1 MIRNIIFFLFFYL
14 GIISISILFIPT
26 LLFPKKG
33 VQFGGRLMGIWTEIC
48 LKLFL
53 NINIMVK
60 GLENIPKDKKYFVVC
75 SHQSMFETFY
85 LQTIFKSSVF
95 ILKKELMKI
104 PLFGSYLKKMGCVSV
119 DRDKISKE
127 NLGFTGLVEKVLN
140 DKRNTLIIFPQGTR
154 KDYKDR
160 SKFKKGFARIYNDFQ
175 INCLPIAINSGKT
188 WPKSSLLKSKQNIT
202 ISILKS
208 FEPGLE
214 LEQFSTDVENSIYK
228 ELDLI
233 NKI

>member
-33 VQFGGRLMGIWTEIC
+33 VQFGGRLMGVWTGIC

-53 NINIMVK
+53 GVNITVK
-60 GLENIPKDKKYFVVC
+60 GLENIPEDKKYFVVC

-160 SKFKKGFARIYNDFQ
+160 SKFKKGFARIYNDFR

-188 WPKSSLLKSKQNIT
+188 WPKSSFLKSKQNIT

-208 FEPGLE
+208 FEPGKDVE
-214 LEQFSTDVENSIYK
+214 KFSTEVENSIYK

-233 NKI
+233 N

>member
-26 LLFPKKG
+26 LLFPKRG
-33 VQFGGRLMGIWTEIC
+33 VQFGGRLMGVWIGIC

-53 NINIMVK
+53 NVSITLK
-60 GLENIPKDKKYFVVC
+60 GLENIPSDKKYFVVC

-95 ILKKELMKI
+95 VLKKELMKI
-104 PLFGSYLKKMGCVSV
+104 PLFGFYLKKMGCVSI

-127 NLGFTGLVEKVLN
+127 NLGFKELVEKVLE
-140 DKRNTLIIFPQGTR
+140 DKKNTLIIFPQGTR
-154 KDYKDR
+154 KDHKDR

-175 INCLPIAINSGKT
+175 INCLPIAVNSGKT
-188 WPKSSLLKSKQNIT
+188 WPKSSFLKSKQNIT
-202 ISILKS
+202 VSILKPL
-208 FEPGLE
+208 EPGLE
-214 LEQFSTDVENSIYK
+214 LEQFSKDVENLIYK

-233 NKI
+233 N

>member
-33 VQFGGRLMGIWTEIC
+33 VQFGGRLMGIWTGIC

-53 NINIMVK
+53 GVNITVK
-60 GLENIPKDKKYFVVC
+60 GLENIPREKKYFVVC
-75 SHQSMFETFY
+75 SHQSMFATFY
-85 LQTIFKSSVF
+85 LQTIFESSVF

-104 PLFGSYLKKMGCVSV
+104 PLFGSYLKKMGCVSI

-202 ISILKS
+202 VSILKS
-208 FEPGLE
+208 FEPGK
-214 LEQFSTDVENSIYK
+214 DVEKFSMEVENLIYK

-233 NKI
+233 N

>member
-26 LLFPKKG
+26 LFFPKKG
-33 VQFGGRLMGIWTEIC
+33 VQFGGRLMGIWTGIC

-53 NINIMVK
+53 NVSIIVK

-188 WPKSSLLKSKQNIT
+188 WPKSSFLKSKQNIT
-202 ISILKS
+202 VSILKS
-208 FEPGLE
+208 FEPGQDLD
-214 LEQFSTDVENSIYK
+214 QFSKEVENLIYK

-233 NKI
+233 N

>member
-26 LLFPKKG
+26 LLFPKRG
-33 VQFGGRLMGIWTEIC
+33 VQFGGRLMGVWIGIC

-53 NINIMVK
+53 NVSITLK
-60 GLENIPKDKKYFVVC
+60 GLENIPSDKKYFVVC

-95 ILKKELMKI
+95 VLKKELMKI
-104 PLFGSYLKKMGCVSV
+104 PLFGFYLKKMGCVSI

-127 NLGFTGLVEKVLN
+127 NLGFKELVEKVLE
-140 DKRNTLIIFPQGTR
+140 DKKNTLIIFPQGTR
-154 KDYKDR
+154 KDHKDR

-175 INCLPIAINSGKT
+175 INCFPIAINSGKT
-188 WPKSSLLKSKQNIT
+188 WPKSSFLKSKQNIT
-202 ISILKS
+202 VSILKPL
-208 FEPGLE
+208 EPGLE
-214 LEQFSTDVENSIYK
+214 LEQFSKDVENLIYK

-233 NKI
+233 N

>member
-14 GIISISILFIPT
+14 GIIAISILFIPT
-26 LLFPKKG
+26 LLFPKKS
-33 VQFGGRLMGIWTEIC
+33 VHFGGRLMGIWTGIC

-53 NINIMVK
+53 NVNITVK
-60 GLENIPKDKKYFVVC
+60 GLENIPNDKKYFVVC

-104 PLFGSYLKKMGCVSV
+104 PLFGFYLKKMGCVSI

-127 NLGFTGLVEKVLN
+127 NLGFTGLVGKVLK

-154 KDYKDR
+154 KDHKDR
-160 SKFKKGFARIYNDFQ
+160 SKFKKGFARIYSDFQ

-202 ISILKS
+202 VSILKS
-208 FEPGLE
+208 FEPGQDLG
-214 LEQFSTDVENSIYK
+214 QFSKEVESLIYK
-228 ELDLI
+228 ELNLI
-233 NKI
+233 N

>member
-26 LLFPKKG
+26 LFFPKKG
-33 VQFGGRLMGIWTEIC
+33 VQFGGRLMGIWTGIC

-53 NINIMVK
+53 NISIMVK

-95 ILKKELMKI
+95 ILKKELIKI
-104 PLFGSYLKKMGCVSV
+104 PLFGSYLKKMGCVSI

-140 DKRNTLIIFPQGTR
+140 DKKNTLIIFPQGTR

-188 WPKSSLLKSKQNIT
+188 WPKSSFLKSKQNIT
-202 ISILKS
+202 VSILKS
-208 FEPGLE
+208 LEPGLE
-214 LEQFSTDVENSIYK
+214 LEQFSTDVEDLIYK

-233 NKI
+233 N

>member
-33 VQFGGRLMGIWTEIC
+33 VQFGGRLMGIWTGIC

-53 NINIMVK
+53 GVNITVK
-60 GLENIPKDKKYFVVC
+60 GLENIPREKKYFVVC

-104 PLFGSYLKKMGCVSV
+104 PLFGSYLKKMGCVSI

-202 ISILKS
+202 VSILKS
-208 FEPGLE
+208 FEPGKD
-214 LEQFSTDVENSIYK
+214 LEQFSKEVENLIYK

-233 NKI
+233 N

>member
-1 MIRNIIFFLFFYL
+1 M
-14 GIISISILFIPT
+14 
-26 LLFPKKG
+26 G
-33 VQFGGRLMGIWTEIC
+33 VWTGIC

-53 NINIMVK
+53 GVNITVK
-60 GLENIPKDKKYFVVC
+60 GLENIPREKKYFVVC

-85 LQTIFKSSVF
+85 LQTIFESSVF
-95 ILKKELMKI
+95 ILKKELMRI

-119 DRDKISKE
+119 DRNKISKE
-127 NLGFTGLVEKVLN
+127 NLGFTGLVGKVLD

-160 SKFKKGFARIYNDFQ
+160 SNFKKGFARIYNDFQ

-202 ISILKS
+202 VSILKS
-208 FEPGLE
+208 FEPGKD
-214 LEQFSTDVENSIYK
+214 LEQFSKEVENLIYK

-233 NKI
+233 N

>member
-33 VQFGGRLMGIWTEIC
+33 VQFGGRLMGVWTGIC

-53 NINIMVK
+53 GVNITVK
-60 GLENIPKDKKYFVVC
+60 GLENIPREKKYFVVC

-104 PLFGSYLKKMGCVSV
+104 PLFGSYLKKMGCVSI
-119 DRDKISKE
+119 DRNKISKE

-140 DKRNTLIIFPQGTR
+140 DKSNTLIIFPQGTR

-175 INCLPIAINSGKT
+175 INCLPIAVNSGKT

-202 ISILKS
+202 VSILKS
-208 FEPGLE
+208 FEPGKDIE
-214 LEQFSTDVENSIYK
+214 KISMEVENSIYK

-233 NKI
+233 N

>member
-33 VQFGGRLMGIWTEIC
+33 VQFGGRLMGIWTAIC
-48 LKLFL
+48 LKIFL
-53 NINIMVK
+53 DVNIIVK
-60 GLENIPKDKKYFVVC
+60 GFENIPKDKKYFVVC

-104 PLFGSYLKKMGCVSV
+104 PLFGSYLKKMGCISI
-119 DRDKISKE
+119 DRNKISKE
-127 NLGFTGLVEKVLN
+127 NLGFTGLVEKVLE

-160 SKFKKGFARIYNDFQ
+160 SKFKKGFARIYSDFQ

-188 WPKSSLLKSKQNIT
+188 WPKSFFLKSNQNIT
-202 ISILKS
+202 VSILKP
-208 FEPGLE
+208 FETGQDLK
-214 LEQFSTDVENSIYK
+214 QFSKEVESLIYK
-228 ELDLI
+228 ELDII
-233 NKI
+233 N

>member
-33 VQFGGRLMGIWTEIC
+33 VQFGGRLMGIWTGIC

-53 NINIMVK
+53 GVNITVK
-60 GLENIPKDKKYFVVC
+60 GLENIPREKKYFVVC

-85 LQTIFKSSVF
+85 LQTIFESSVF

-104 PLFGSYLKKMGCVSV
+104 PLFGSYLKKMGCVSI

-160 SKFKKGFARIYNDFQ
+160 SKFKKGFSRIYNDFQ

-202 ISILKS
+202 VSILKS
-208 FEPGLE
+208 FEPGKD
-214 LEQFSTDVENSIYK
+214 LEQFSKEVENLIYK

-233 NKI
+233 N

>member
-1 MIRNIIFFLFFYL
+1 MLRNIIFFLFFYL

-26 LLFPKKG
+26 LLLPKKG
-33 VQFGGRLMGIWTEIC
+33 VHFGGRLMGIWTGIC

-53 NINIMVK
+53 NVNITVK
-60 GLENIPKDKKYFVVC
+60 GLENIPNDKKYFVVC

-104 PLFGSYLKKMGCVSV
+104 PLFGSYLKKMVCVSI
-119 DRDKISKE
+119 DRNKISKE
-127 NLGFTGLVEKVLN
+127 NRGFTGLVEKVLN
-140 DKRNTLIIFPQGTR
+140 DKGDTLIIFPQGTR
-154 KDYKDR
+154 KDHKDR
-160 SKFKKGFARIYNDFQ
+160 SKFKKGFARIYSDFQ

-188 WPKSSLLKSKQNIT
+188 WPKSSFLKIKQNIT
-202 ISILKS
+202 VSILKP
-208 FEPGLE
+208 FEPGRD
-214 LEQFSTDVENSIYK
+214 LEQFSAEIESLIYK

-233 NKI
+233 N

>member
-1 MIRNIIFFLFFYL
+1 MLRNIIFFLFFYL

-26 LLFPKKG
+26 LLLPKKS
-33 VQFGGRLMGIWTEIC
+33 VHFGGCLMGIWTGIC

-53 NINIMVK
+53 NVNITVK
-60 GLENIPKDKKYFVVC
+60 GLENIPNDKKYFVVC

-104 PLFGSYLKKMGCVSV
+104 PLFGSYLKKMGCVSI

-127 NLGFTGLVEKVLN
+127 NLGFTGLVEKVLE

-154 KDYKDR
+154 KDHKDR
-160 SKFKKGFARIYNDFQ
+160 SKFKKGFVRIYSDFQ
-175 INCLPIAINSGKT
+175 INCLPIAINSGIT
-188 WPKSSLLKSKQNIT
+188 WPKSSFLKSKQNIT
-202 ISILKS
+202 VSILKP
-208 FEPGLE
+208 FEPGQD
-214 LEQFSTDVENSIYK
+214 LEQFSKEVESLIYK
-228 ELDLI
+228 ELNLI
-233 NKI
+233 N

>member
-26 LLFPKKG
+26 LLLPKKG
-33 VQFGGRLMGIWTEIC
+33 VHFGGRLMGIWTGIC

-53 NINIMVK
+53 NVNITVK
-60 GLENIPKDKKYFVVC
+60 GLENIPNDKKYFVVC

-104 PLFGSYLKKMGCVSV
+104 PLFGSYLKKMGCISI

-127 NLGFTGLVEKVLN
+127 NLGFTGLVEKVLE

-154 KDYKDR
+154 KGHKDR
-160 SKFKKGFARIYNDFQ
+160 SKFKKGFARIYSDFQ

-188 WPKSSLLKSKQNIT
+188 WPKSSFLKSKQNIT
-202 ISILKS
+202 VSILKP
-208 FEPGLE
+208 FEPGWD
-214 LEQFSTDVENSIYK
+214 LEQFSSEVESLIYK
-228 ELDLI
+228 ELNSI
-233 NKI
+233 S

>member
-14 GIISISILFIPT
+14 GIISILILFIPT

-33 VQFGGRLMGIWTEIC
+33 VQFGGRLMGIWTGIC

-53 NINIMVK
+53 GANITVK
-60 GLENIPKDKKYFVVC
+60 GLENIPREKKYFVVC

-85 LQTIFKSSVF
+85 LQTIFESSVF

-104 PLFGSYLKKMGCVSV
+104 PLFGSYLKKMGCVSI

-202 ISILKS
+202 VSILKS
-208 FEPGLE
+208 FEPGKDIE
-214 LEQFSTDVENSIYK
+214 KFSMEVENSIYK

-233 NKI
+233 N

>member
-26 LLFPKKG
+26 LLLPKEG
-33 VQFGGRLMGIWTEIC
+33 VHFGGRLMGIWTGIC

-53 NINIMVK
+53 NVNITVK
-60 GLENIPKDKKYFVVC
+60 GLENIPNDKKYFVVC

-104 PLFGSYLKKMGCVSV
+104 PLFGFYLKKMGCVSI

-127 NLGFTGLVEKVLN
+127 NLSFTGLVEKVLE

-154 KDYKDR
+154 KDHKDR
-160 SKFKKGFARIYNDFQ
+160 SKFKKGFARIYSDFQ

-188 WPKSSLLKSKQNIT
+188 WPKSSFLKSKQNIT
-202 ISILKS
+202 VSILKS
-208 FEPGLE
+208 LEPGKDLE
-214 LEQFSTDVENSIYK
+214 KFSLEIESLIYK

-233 NKI
+233 D

>member
-14 GIISISILFIPT
+14 GIISISILFIPA

-33 VQFGGRLMGIWTEIC
+33 VQFGGRLMGVWTGIC

-53 NINIMVK
+53 GVNIIVK
-60 GLENIPKDKKYFVVC
+60 GLENIPREKKYFVVC

-85 LQTIFKSSVF
+85 LQTIFESSVF

-104 PLFGSYLKKMGCVSV
+104 PLFGSYLKKMGCVSI

-140 DKRNTLIIFPQGTR
+140 DKRNTLIIFPQCTR

-202 ISILKS
+202 VSILKS
-208 FEPGLE
+208 FEPGKDVE
-214 LEQFSTDVENSIYK
+214 KFSTEVENSIYE

-233 NKI
+233 N

>member
-26 LLFPKKG
+26 LFFPKKG
-33 VQFGGRLMGIWTEIC
+33 VQFGGRLMGIWTGIC

-53 NINIMVK
+53 NVRIMVK

-188 WPKSSLLKSKQNIT
+188 WPKSSFLKSKQNIT
-202 ISILKS
+202 VSILKS
-208 FEPGLE
+208 FEPGKDVE
-214 LEQFSTDVENSIYK
+214 KFSTEVENSIYK

-233 NKI
+233 N

>member
-33 VQFGGRLMGIWTEIC
+33 VQFGGLLMGIWTGIC

-53 NINIMVK
+53 NVSITVK

-104 PLFGSYLKKMGCVSV
+104 PLFGSYLKKMGCVSI

-127 NLGFTGLVEKVLN
+127 NLGFAGLVEKVLN

-160 SKFKKGFARIYNDFQ
+160 SKFKKGFVRIYNDFQ
-175 INCLPIAINSGKT
+175 ISCLPIAINSGKT
-188 WPKSSLLKSKQNIT
+188 WPKSSFLKSKQNIT
-202 ISILKS
+202 VSILKS
-208 FEPGLE
+208 FEPGQDVE
-214 LEQFSTDVENSIYK
+214 KFSIEVENSIYR

-233 NKI
+233 N

>member
-1 MIRNIIFFLFFYL
+1 MIRNIIFFLFFNL

-33 VQFGGRLMGIWTEIC
+33 VQFGGRLMGIWTAIC
-48 LKLFL
+48 LKIFL
-53 NINIMVK
+53 DVNIIVK
-60 GLENIPKDKKYFVVC
+60 GFENIPKGKKYFVVC

-95 ILKKELMKI
+95 ILKKELMRI
-104 PLFGSYLKKMGCVSV
+104 PLFGSYLKKMGCISI

-127 NLGFTGLVEKVLN
+127 NLGFTGLVEEVLDN
-140 DKRNTLIIFPQGTR
+140 KRNTLIIFPQGTR
-154 KDYKDR
+154 KDYNDR

-188 WPKSSLLKSKQNIT
+188 WPKSSFLKSKQNIT
-202 ISILKS
+202 VSILRS
-208 FEPGLE
+208 LEPGRD
-214 LEQFSTDVENSIYK
+214 LEQFSTEVESLIYK

-233 NKI
+233 N

>member
-26 LLFPKKG
+26 LFFPKKG
-33 VQFGGRLMGIWTEIC
+33 VQFGGRLMGIWTGIC

-53 NINIMVK
+53 NVRIMVK
-60 GLENIPKDKKYFVVC
+60 GLENIPKNKKYFVVC

-104 PLFGSYLKKMGCVSV
+104 PLFGSYLRKMGCVSI

-140 DKRNTLIIFPQGTR
+140 DKKNTLIIFPQGTR

-202 ISILKS
+202 VSILKS
-208 FEPGLE
+208 FEPGKDIE
-214 LEQFSTDVENSIYK
+214 KFSMEVENLIYK

-233 NKI
+233 N

>member
-26 LLFPKKG
+26 LFFPKKG
-33 VQFGGRLMGIWTEIC
+33 VQFGGRLMGIWTGIC

-53 NINIMVK
+53 NISIMVK

-95 ILKKELMKI
+95 ILKKELIKI
-104 PLFGSYLKKMGCVSV
+104 PLFGSYLKKMGCVSI

-188 WPKSSLLKSKQNIT
+188 WPKSSFLKSKQNIT
-202 ISILKS
+202 VSILKS
-208 FEPGLE
+208 FEPGKDVE
-214 LEQFSTDVENSIYK
+214 KFSTEVEDLIYK

-233 NKI
+233 N

>member
-1 MIRNIIFFLFFYL
+1 MIRNIIFFFFFYL
-14 GIISISILFIPT
+14 GIISISILFVPA
-26 LLFPKKG
+26 LLFPKRG
-33 VQFGGRLMGIWTEIC
+33 VQFGGRLMGIWTGIC

-53 NINIMVK
+53 NVSITVK
-60 GLENIPKDKKYFVVC
+60 GLENIPNDKKYFVVC

-104 PLFGSYLKKMGCVSV
+104 PLFGSYLKKMGCISI

-127 NLGFTGLVEKVLN
+127 NLGFTGLVEKVLE

-154 KDYKDR
+154 KNHKDR
-160 SKFKKGFARIYNDFQ
+160 SKFKKGFARIYSDFQ

-188 WPKSSLLKSKQNIT
+188 WPKSSFLKSKQNIT
-202 ISILKS
+202 VSILKS
-208 FEPGLE
+208 LEPGKDLE
-214 LEQFSTDVENSIYK
+214 KFSLEIESLIYK

-233 NKI
+233 N

>member
-26 LLFPKKG
+26 LLLPKKG
-33 VQFGGRLMGIWTEIC
+33 VHVGGRLMGTWTGIC

-53 NINIMVK
+53 NVNITVK
-60 GLENIPKDKKYFVVC
+60 GLENIPNDKKYFVVC

-104 PLFGSYLKKMGCVSV
+104 PLFGSYLKKMGCISI

-127 NLGFTGLVEKVLN
+127 NLGFTGLVEKVLE

-154 KDYKDR
+154 KNHKDR
-160 SKFKKGFARIYNDFQ
+160 SKFKKGFARIYSDFQ

-188 WPKSSLLKSKQNIT
+188 WPKSSFLKSKQNIT
-202 ISILKS
+202 VSILKP
-208 FEPGLE
+208 FEPGQD
-214 LEQFSTDVENSIYK
+214 LEQFSKEVESLIYK
-228 ELDLI
+228 ELNLI
-233 NKI
+233 N

>member
-14 GIISISILFIPT
+14 GIISISTLFIPT

-33 VQFGGRLMGIWTEIC
+33 VQFGGRLMGIWTKIC

-53 NINIMVK
+53 GVNIKVK

-75 SHQSMFETFY
+75 THQSMFETFY

-95 ILKKELMKI
+95 VLKKELMRI
-104 PLFGSYLKKMGCVSV
+104 PLFGSYLKKMGCISI

-127 NLGFTGLVEKVLN
+127 NLGFTGLVEKVLH

-188 WPKSSLLKSKQNIT
+188 WPKSSFLKSKQNIT
-202 ISILKS
+202 VSILKS
-208 FEPGLE
+208 HEPGLE
-214 LEQFSTDVENSIYK
+214 LEQFSTDVENLIYK

-233 NKI
+233 N

>member
-1 MIRNIIFFLFFYL
+1 MIRNIIFFVFFYL
-14 GIISISILFIPT
+14 GIISISILFFPT

-33 VQFGGRLMGIWTEIC
+33 VQFGGRLMGIWTGIC

-53 NINIMVK
+53 GVNITVK
-60 GLENIPKDKKYFVVC
+60 CLENIPREKKYFVVC

-104 PLFGSYLKKMGCVSV
+104 PLFGSYLRKMGCVSI

-175 INCLPIAINSGKT
+175 INCLPIAINSGKI
-188 WPKSSLLKSKQNIT
+188 WPKSSFLKSKQNIT
-202 ISILKS
+202 VSILKS
-208 FEPGLE
+208 LEPGLE
-214 LEQFSTDVENSIYK
+214 LEQFSTDVENLIYK

-233 NKI
+233 N

>member
-33 VQFGGRLMGIWTEIC
+33 VQFGGRLMGIWTGIC

-53 NINIMVK
+53 GVNITVK
-60 GLENIPKDKKYFVVC
+60 GLENIPREKKYFVVC

-85 LQTIFKSSVF
+85 LQTIFESSVF

-104 PLFGSYLKKMGCVSV
+104 PLFGSYLRKMGCISI

-202 ISILKS
+202 VSILKS
-208 FEPGLE
+208 FGPGKD
-214 LEQFSTDVENSIYK
+214 LEQFSKEVENLIYK

-233 NKI
+233 N